1 MSSKKLKP
9 NQLSANNKEFDS
21 NRESFSGR
29 ICDDLCEVLL
39 SYLSFEDKIR
49 FECVSKQWQK
59 VIYNKQYYV
68 EIDEFMFKNKNTL
81 NNSFNG
87 RNENFNFEA
96 FESALKKCEF
106 INEVIA
112 DSNTVQVLKLII
124 KYCNNLKSIAF
135 NITDINDQLIEEF
148 GPKFGQKLRQIQFI
162 SAYGSNDNIR
172 KSKKLLRF
180 CPNLITF
187 GDRYVNLLSLF
198 VDKNELL
205 VPKLTSISTEVLS
218 KDIHLMKNLAKNY
231 GNSLKSVSFETF
243 IGIDD
248 IETNILMKQMIHLKN
263 LTELDLMLGSTPI
276 SAPIRVKSLSRTWKQ
291 LLLIANN

>member
-1 MSSKKLKP
+1 
-9 NQLSANNKEFDS
+9 
-21 NRESFSGR
+21 
-29 ICDDLCEVLL
+29 
-39 SYLSFEDKIR
+39 
-49 FECVSKQWQK
+49 
-59 VIYNKQYYV
+59 
-68 EIDEFMFKNKNTL
+68 MFNNKNTL

-87 RNENFNFEA
+87 RNENFNFKA
-96 FESALKKCEF
+96 FESVLKKCEF

-112 DSNTVQVLKLII
+112 DSNTVEVLKLII

-148 GPKFGQKLRQIQFI
+148 GRKFGQKLREIQFI

-198 VDKNELL
+198 VDENELL

-218 KDIHLMKNLAKNY
+218 KDIQLMKTLAKNY

-263 LTELDLMLGSTPI
+263 LTNLDLMLGVNTNF
-276 SAPIRVKSLSRTWKQ
+276 SANSSQEFVQNLEAIAT
-291 LLLIANN
+291 ANN